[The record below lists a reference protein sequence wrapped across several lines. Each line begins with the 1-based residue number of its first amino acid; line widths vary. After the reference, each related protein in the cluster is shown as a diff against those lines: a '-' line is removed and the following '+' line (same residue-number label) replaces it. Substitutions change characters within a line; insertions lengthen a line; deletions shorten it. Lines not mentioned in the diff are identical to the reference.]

1 MEATISRSA
10 HMRKIILHSLLVAVP
25 MLASS
30 TIIIYI
36 VYANLVNQQCPNEG
50 LCPRSINATSADHYL
65 IDFPAARL
73 AFISSGSA
81 TVSFTLLGVLMTMYS
96 YINAAS
102 FLRSYQQNHDR
113 SMQTSDQMSAMIRLL
128 NAEMTVLWDVVSSS
142 FKGVFWDLE
151 KDDNTPSPS
160 PSPNLTR
167 SCSAVLS
174 IGIVA
179 RCVHISFQVPDQT

>member
-81 TVSFTLLGVLMTMYS
+81 TVSFTLLGVLMTMY
-96 YINAAS
+96 
-102 FLRSYQQNHDR
+102 LRSYQQNHDR

-160 PSPNLTR
+160 PNLTR